1 MANLDIRAEIDS
13 HRKKLVLF
21 DKVYERLNKDSE
33 KERRM
38 KHQLIETSNDAFMQ
52 LEDAKRQVERLNS
65 INEKEHAECD
75 RLCEEALAMIQRQN
89 EARDFVEKVTQKK
102 LDAEKKSSN
111 QCKR

>member
-38 KHQLIETSNDAFMQ
+38 KHQLIETSNEAFMQ
-52 LEDAKRQVERLNS
+52 SKGGDHK
-65 INEKEHAECD
+65 
-75 RLCEEALAMIQRQN
+75 QN
-89 EARDFVEKVTQKK
+89 H
-102 LDAEKKSSN
+102 
-111 QCKR
+111 